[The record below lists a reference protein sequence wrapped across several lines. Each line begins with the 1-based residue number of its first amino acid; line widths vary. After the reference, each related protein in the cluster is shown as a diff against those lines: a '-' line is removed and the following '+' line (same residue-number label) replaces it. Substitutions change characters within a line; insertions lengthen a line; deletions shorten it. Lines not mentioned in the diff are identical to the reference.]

1 MNIFW
6 GMILWIFLE
15 VITKGV
21 ISMHLRVVSKGQE
34 LGFIFRVCKI
44 FFFFNFYFF
53 FGGGE
58 VLIFLIILESKQ

>member
-15 VITKGV
+15 VIIKGV

-34 LGFIFRVCKI
+34 LGFIFRVCK
-44 FFFFNFYFF
+44 FFFLIFIFF
-53 FGGGE
+53 FGGGGGGLDIPDNFGE
-58 VLIFLIILESKQ
+58 